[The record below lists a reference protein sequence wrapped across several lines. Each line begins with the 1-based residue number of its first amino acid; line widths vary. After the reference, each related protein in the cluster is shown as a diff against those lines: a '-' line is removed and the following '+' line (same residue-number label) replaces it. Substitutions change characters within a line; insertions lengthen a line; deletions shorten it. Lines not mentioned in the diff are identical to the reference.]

1 MMLYTLVIYG
11 LINLTAKYLFLSQ
24 QTFEYNSSLWSNKET
39 FNLDGGKTGFDSQ
52 ETKLPSYWNTS
63 FSKICLG
70 MKIGQ
75 QIRFIVI
82 NRQAN
87 SLYSLIA
94 DGQYRA
100 TSLGRD
106 MWKSLIGSDA
116 SLQHNCNK
124 EGFNA
129 VSSKYRQYSKARI
142 GIISNNENH
151 YKSCNSRIGF
161 GTEGNP
167 DKTNSCGNQAYNYS
181 PDNGYK
187 HIKAMGYILVQ

>member
-1 MMLYTLVIYG
+1 MLYTSVIYRS
-11 LINLTAKYLFLSQ
+11 INLTAKYLFLSQ
-24 QTFEYNSSLWSNKET
+24 QTFEYSSPLWSNNET

-75 QIRFIVI
+75 QPVKFIVI
-82 NRQAN
+82 NKQAN

-94 DGQYRA
+94 DGQYRS

-106 MWKSLIGSDA
+106 TWKSLIGSDS
-116 SLQHNCNK
+116 SLQKNCNK

-129 VSSKYRQYSKARI
+129 VGDNPGHSKARI
-142 GIISNNENH
+142 GIISNNQD
-151 YKSCNSRIGF
+151 KCTSCDSRIGF
-161 GTEGNP
+161 GTGGKP
-167 DKTNSCGNQAYNYS
+167 DNSNSCGNEATHS
-181 PDNGYK
+181 SDNGDK
-187 HIKAMGYILVQ
+187 HIKTMGYILVQ